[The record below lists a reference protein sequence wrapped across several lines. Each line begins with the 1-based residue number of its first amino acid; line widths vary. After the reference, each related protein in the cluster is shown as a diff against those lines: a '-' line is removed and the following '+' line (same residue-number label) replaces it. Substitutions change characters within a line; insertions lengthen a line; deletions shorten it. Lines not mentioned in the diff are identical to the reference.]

1 MQILVILVNHTSTR
15 KNMADH
21 KLGSRKQLFLTFPTS
36 FIWFTMRYT
45 NRTLC
50 ELYDSHT
57 PLHFEN
63 EPLSTPLPAQ
73 SLLRVLL
80 CVLLLL
86 FHYVITLRDFL
97 LHSFLVCKIFPLSN
111 SLSNMSKHF
120 WNAKI
125 PSGNINPFPR
135 PQIMAVRIWWALHGN
150 TSQRKILIMNIP
162 LPPPEK
168 KNTITNLQ
176 KAEKSFQ

>member
-1 MQILVILVNHTSTR
+1 MTLVLNCWLSPKLNMTAPVQFLWTPAPSAIPSSCTSLDKKKETKRKLNSLVYIKSLERMQILVILVNHTSTR

-21 KLGSRKQLFLTFPTS
+21 KLGSGKQLFLTFPTS
-36 FIWFTMRYT
+36 FTWFTMRYT

-120 WNAKI
+120 
-125 PSGNINPFPR
+125 
-135 PQIMAVRIWWALHGN
+135 
-150 TSQRKILIMNIP
+150 
-162 LPPPEK
+162 
-168 KNTITNLQ
+168 
-176 KAEKSFQ
+176 